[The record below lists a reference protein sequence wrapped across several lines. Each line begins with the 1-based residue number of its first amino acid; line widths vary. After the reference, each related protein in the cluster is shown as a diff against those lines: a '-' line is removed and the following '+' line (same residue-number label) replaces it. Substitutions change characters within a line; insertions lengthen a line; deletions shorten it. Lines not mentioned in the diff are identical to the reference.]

1 MAAAYRSP
9 RRPMIQRVLLWVS
22 TICTVIVVV
31 SFGLFALEEAGAS
44 SKKQEAAVDQ
54 VNTPDPT
61 PRTERARERKHT
73 TVREAIDDVND
84 ILVSPFSGIVDS
96 NNIWVQRGIPSLLAF
111 FVYFVVLRIVAG
123 YAVKIR
129 GPALTGR

>member
-1 MAAAYRSP
+1 
-9 RRPMIQRVLLWVS
+9 MIQRVLLWVS

>member
-1 MAAAYRSP
+1 
-9 RRPMIQRVLLWVS
+9 MIQRVLLWVS
-22 TICTVIVVV
+22 TICTLIVVV

-44 SKKQEAAVDQ
+44 SNKQQAAVDQ
-54 VNTPDPT
+54 VNVPDPT
-61 PRTERARERKHT
+61 PRTERAREQKHT
-73 TVREAIDDVND
+73 TVREAVDDVND
-84 ILVSPFSGIVDS
+84 ILVSPFTGIVDS

>member
-54 VNTPDPT
+54 VNEPDPT
-61 PRTERARERKHT
+61 PHTERAREQKHT
-73 TVREAIDDVND
+73 AVREAIDDAND
-84 ILVSPFSGIVDS
+84 ILVSPFTGIVSSD
-96 NNIWVQRGIPSLLAF
+96 NIWVQRGIPSLLAF
-111 FVYFVVLRIVAG
+111 FLYFVVLRIVAG
-123 YAVKIR
+123 YAVRIR

>member
-96 NNIWVQRGIPSLLAF
+96 SNIWVQRGIPSLLAF

>member
-1 MAAAYRSP
+1 
-9 RRPMIQRVLLWVS
+9 MIQRVLLWVS

-44 SKKQEAAVDQ
+44 SKKQQAAVDQ

-61 PRTERARERKHT
+61 PHTERAREAKHT
-73 TVREAIDDVND
+73 QARELIDDAND
-84 ILVSPFSGIVDS
+84 ILVSPFTGIVNSD
-96 NNIWVQRGIPSLLAF
+96 NIWVQRGIPSLLAF
-111 FVYFVVLRIVAG
+111 LVYFVLLRILAG
-123 YAVKIR
+123 YAVRIR